1 MNRISL
7 SDDRILSC
15 VAKAVIIIY
24 VALGFFEKI
33 HAIVDTILVLD
44 GFATALG
51 AAFIILW
58 FDCRRNFSCNGGSV
72 SLVVFTFFILFS
84 SLVGASSLER
94 LSVSLFA
101 LIETWALILA
111 FAEVKRDIHD
121 VFLYLSIFAIAF
133 CFVYSVFGL
142 VKGIENDELRFS
154 GLSEQSNSLGVMAS
168 MAAILCMM
176 NIRKWK
182 RIDATIVWNLFIS
195 ALIPF
200 FLYVLLVS
208 DSRTS
213 QFAVVFSCLTIV
225 ILALVFL
232 NKRTVAYWSFIP
244 ALLVILVSVVFIV
257 SGDRSAKSYTLDSL
271 SSGRTVIWRETFG
284 AMELKEYV
292 MGFSG
297 NNGKMQEALKE
308 NNASPVT
315 LINQGER
322 NLAHN
327 MFLGM
332 LFEYGI
338 VVALSFIYA
347 WLWSMKKGI
356 VYLMNDKRWALREVF
371 ASLSLLSFFFIHSLS
386 ESSIYFIGGA
396 EQLLFLSSL
405 AMIYGVT
412 TVKRRSVNE

>member
-1 MNRISL
+1 M
-7 SDDRILSC
+7 
-15 VAKAVIIIY
+15 
-24 VALGFFEKI
+24 
-33 HAIVDTILVLD
+33 
-44 GFATALG
+44 
-51 AAFIILW
+51 
-58 FDCRRNFSCNGGSV
+58 
-72 SLVVFTFFILFS
+72 
-84 SLVGASSLER
+84 
-94 LSVSLFA
+94 
-101 LIETWALILA
+101 
-111 FAEVKRDIHD
+111 
-121 VFLYLSIFAIAF
+121 
-133 CFVYSVFGL
+133 
-142 VKGIENDELRFS
+142 
-154 GLSEQSNSLGVMAS
+154 
-168 MAAILCMM
+168 
-176 NIRKWK
+176 
-182 RIDATIVWNLFIS
+182 
-195 ALIPF
+195 
-200 FLYVLLVS
+200 
-208 DSRTS
+208 
-213 QFAVVFSCLTIV
+213 
-225 ILALVFL
+225 
-232 NKRTVAYWSFIP
+232 
-244 ALLVILVSVVFIV
+244 SVVFIV

-308 NNASPVT
+308 NNASSVT
-315 LINQGER
+315 LFNQGER